1 MLDFIQHAK
10 HDLRSTSFGNIGN
23 WWSRYESKRY
33 LSETYRKISTDKIT
47 VKRLFIFEEPNGFD
61 DEMREIML
69 DQQNNG
75 IIVKTIDKRT
85 YRELLLRYDSRTP
98 NRVEDIVI
106 IDLDFISVSEID
118 LESGDDVTRFV
129 SLALDEASSS
139 EIYKRVQIFDSIF
152 KAGSDFTFGQIN
164 GVG

>member
-1 MLDFIQHAK
+1 
-10 HDLRSTSFGNIGN
+10 
-23 WWSRYESKRY
+23 
-33 LSETYRKISTDKIT
+33 
-47 VKRLFIFEEPNGFD
+47 
-61 DEMREIML
+61 MREIML

-85 YRELLLRYDSRTP
+85 YRELLLRYDSRTS

-118 LESGDDVTRFV
+118 LESGDDVTRYV
-129 SLALDEASSS
+129 SLALDEASSA